1 MVILS
6 IRPVTL
12 FAAADSSH
20 NEGFLF
26 MMASCLVLR
35 GCFTNIVRDERMNMK
50 SSFSK
55 KASKDWLLK
64 AFPMDFSETSD
75 APDHGVAHHKAHQK
89 VERSG
94 SWDSS

>member
-1 MVILS
+1 
-6 IRPVTL
+6 
-12 FAAADSSH
+12 
-20 NEGFLF
+20 
-26 MMASCLVLR
+26 
-35 GCFTNIVRDERMNMK
+35 MNVK